1 MLEDVYSLKNLEL
14 AWKWIKSNPDKN
26 YKQFFR
32 SSYQK
37 HELIRD
43 SFLQDLHEDLTNG
56 TYEPS
61 HACKVYL
68 PKKSGVLRPYS
79 LLTVRDQIV
88 YQAFANI
95 IAESLVKKIGSDYY
109 KKIFGHLYAGKDNI
123 WFYKKWS
130 EGYSK
135 FNKSAVKAFESGQ
148 VYGASFDLTACYDS
162 IDHGVLSYYLIKA

>member
-43 SFLQDLHEDLTNG
+43 SFLHDLHEDLANG

-95 IAESLVKKIGSDYY
+95 IAESLVKKLAVITTKRYLVTYTQEKIISGSTRNGL
-109 KKIFGHLYAGKDNI
+109 KGIQN
-123 WFYKKWS
+123 
-130 EGYSK
+130 
-135 FNKSAVKAFESGQ
+135 
-148 VYGASFDLTACYDS
+148 LTK
-162 IDHGVLSYYLIKA
+162 VQ